1 MSKRVISI
9 QSEISISRSWDF
21 WGLKPYVFS
30 SYICLHIYKK
40 SKKSNHRNSRF
51 RTLKIVN
58 RNKIR
63 QSSWNGPPSFDYKNK
78 AVINA
83 YLTQYFRYCKFNSS
97 SYRILPNPAW
107 NLKKNT
113 QNLNI
118 FVRYAIF
125 FVKNPRKSNVKM
137 TQFDWSRNSRDSC
150 PTSSDINVRYIF
162 IEIS

>member
-51 RTLKIVN
+51 CTLKIVN

-63 QSSWNGPPSFDYKNK
+63 QSSWNDPPSFDYKNK

-107 NLKKNT
+107 NLKKIPKIWIYLCAM
-113 QNLNI
+113 QYFLSKILAKAMWKWRNLI
-118 FVRYAIF
+118 GR
-125 FVKNPRKSNVKM
+125 
-137 TQFDWSRNSRDSC
+137 
-150 PTSSDINVRYIF
+150 
-162 IEIS
+162 EIHVTAVQPPLV